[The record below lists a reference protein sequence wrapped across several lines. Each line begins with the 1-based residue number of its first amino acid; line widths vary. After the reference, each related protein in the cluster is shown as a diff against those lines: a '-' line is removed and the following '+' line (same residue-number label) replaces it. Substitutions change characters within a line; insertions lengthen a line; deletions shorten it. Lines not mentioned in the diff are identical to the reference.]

1 MSKIKAIHTL
11 KESIIEQKFIAGES
25 EDHIT
30 EWSQQIEG
38 SLKVADEEA
47 LSVRNLIAKIEKKIE
62 QKQKWNPINKKW
74 LFTLL
79 LLNRPKPADRKTR
92 HYS

>member
-11 KESIIEQKFIAGES
+11 KESIKEQKFIAGES

-38 SLKVADEEA
+38 SLSGRRRSFIGTQFNSK
-47 LSVRNLIAKIEKKIE
+47 N
-62 QKQKWNPINKKW
+62 
-74 LFTLL
+74 
-79 LLNRPKPADRKTR
+79 
-92 HYS
+92 